1 MWSRKWSI
9 ANKKVLTLLKK
20 YGLIYAVDMRDTDK
34 YSYFLNVTF
43 KLKRN
48 PNYKGG
54 HYLARTNSSLGN
66 TYTLGTSKEEMIK
79 QFLDS
84 DVNNNEKTRD
94 MVEVVEI
101 TKCFEDRTPKGRF
114 HKDNY

>member
-48 PNYKGG
+48 PNY
-54 HYLARTNSSLGN
+54 SLGN
-66 TYTLGTSKEEMIK
+66 TYPLGTSKEEMIK